1 MKKLLHENMDLKAEN
16 ARLNEV
22 AAKNELE
29 RINAAAQERIV
40 EEGSVAKQNT
50 QLEMYKKQLVALK
63 REISSFYEF
72 RMPFNLETDELKSI
86 ANDRF
91 PEGLL

>member
-1 MKKLLHENMDLKAEN
+1 MIELELARDAIGHLEQKVKKLLYENIDLKEEN

-22 AAKNELE
+22 AGQNELL
-29 RINAAAQERIV
+29 RINAAAQEKIV

-72 RMPFNLETDELKSI
+72 
-86 ANDRF
+86 
-91 PEGLL
+91 